1 MGNMDPK
8 ALRMRVENI
17 STIPTI
23 PSVLKQLSTI
33 IENPKVS
40 LNEISHFVSQDP
52 ALTTKILQMVNSA
65 LYGFPGR
72 ISSVNHAV
80 MLLGLNVV
88 KGLLLSVSVFEIMH
102 KAMIGLR
109 EHSIGVAIV
118 SREIARKKGLKE
130 PEEVFVAGLLHD
142 VGKVILTLAWPE
154 EYDRTV
160 REAES
165 AGIAIFDAERNQFS
179 ETHAAVAGWLSE
191 KWHFPKK
198 LCECIANHHRPHTS
212 ALAPFE
218 TAMVHTAD
226 VIVKARGIGYSG
238 DRLVPDVSARA
249 WETLALSEADLREI
263 LKELEDSVEQATEEF
278 RA

>member
-1 MGNMDPK
+1 MSNLDPK
-8 ALRMRVENI
+8 ALRIRVENI
-17 STIPTI
+17 STVPTV

-33 IENPKVS
+33 IENPKIS
-40 LNEISHFVSQDP
+40 LNEISHFVSKDP

-109 EHSIGVAIV
+109 EHSIGVAIASKV
-118 SREIARKKGLKE
+118 IAQKKGLKE

-142 VGKVILTLAWPE
+142 VGKVILILLYPD
-154 EYDRTV
+154 EYEKAVKETDT
-160 REAES
+160 S
-165 AGIAIFDAERNQFS
+165 SIAIFDAERNHFS

-198 LCECIANHHRPHTS
+198 LCDCLANHHRPPVST
-212 ALAPFE
+212 LAPLE
-218 TAMVHTAD
+218 TSIVHMAD
-226 VIVKARGIGYSG
+226 ILVKARGIGYSG
-238 DRLVPDVSARA
+238 DHLVPELNSQAHDILNLTES
-249 WETLALSEADLREI
+249 DFREV
-263 LKELEDSVEQATEEF
+263 LKEVEDSVEQTEEEF

>member
-1 MGNMDPK
+1 MDPK
-8 ALRMRVENI
+8 ALRTRVENI
-17 STIPTI
+17 STVPTV

-33 IENPKVS
+33 IENPKIS
-40 LNEISHFVSQDP
+40 LNEISHFVSKDP

-109 EHSIGVAIV
+109 EHSIGVAIASKV
-118 SREIARKKGLKE
+118 IAQKKGLKE

-142 VGKVILTLAWPE
+142 VGKVILILMYPD
-154 EYDRTV
+154 EYDKAV
-160 REAES
+160 KESEAS
-165 AGIAIFDAERNQFS
+165 AIAIFDTERNHFS

-198 LCECIANHHRPHTS
+198 LCDCLANHHRPQVST
-212 ALAPFE
+212 LAPLE
-218 TAMVHTAD
+218 TSIVHMAD
-226 VIVKARGIGYSG
+226 ILVKARGIGFSG
-238 DRLVPDVSARA
+238 DNLVPELNPQAH
-249 WETLALSEADLREI
+249 EILNLTEADLREV
-263 LKELEDSVEQATEEF
+263 LKEMEDSVEQTEEEF
-278 RA
+278 KA

>member
-1 MGNMDPK
+1 MSNLDPK
-8 ALRMRVENI
+8 ALRTRVENI
-17 STIPTI
+17 STVPTV

-33 IENPKVS
+33 IENPKIS
-40 LNEISHFVSQDP
+40 LNEISHFVSKDP

-109 EHSIGVAIV
+109 EHSIGVAIASKV
-118 SREIARKKGLKE
+118 IAQKKGLKE

-142 VGKVILTLAWPE
+142 VGKVILILMYPD
-154 EYDRTV
+154 EYDKAV
-160 REAES
+160 KESEAS
-165 AGIAIFDAERNQFS
+165 AIAIFDTERNHFS

-198 LCECIANHHRPHTS
+198 LCDCLANHHRPQVST
-212 ALAPFE
+212 LAPLE
-218 TAMVHTAD
+218 TSIVHMAD
-226 VIVKARGIGYSG
+226 ILVKARGIGFSG
-238 DRLVPDVSARA
+238 DNLVPELNTQAH
-249 WETLALSEADLREI
+249 EILNLTEADLREV
-263 LKELEDSVEQATEEF
+263 LKELEDSVEQTEEEF
-278 RA
+278 KA

>member
-1 MGNMDPK
+1 MSNLDPK
-8 ALRMRVENI
+8 ALRIRVENI
-17 STIPTI
+17 STVPTV

-33 IENPKVS
+33 IENPKIS
-40 LNEISHFVSQDP
+40 LNEISHFVSKDP

-109 EHSIGVAIV
+109 EHSIGVAIASKV
-118 SREIARKKGLKE
+118 IAQKKGIKE

-142 VGKVILTLAWPE
+142 VGKVILILMYPD
-154 EYDRTV
+154 EYDKAV
-160 REAES
+160 KES
-165 AGIAIFDAERNQFS
+165 EISSIAIFDAERNHFS

-198 LCECIANHHRPHTS
+198 LCDCLANHHRPQVST
-212 ALAPFE
+212 LAPLE
-218 TAMVHTAD
+218 TSIVHMAD
-226 VIVKARGIGYSG
+226 ILVKARGIGYSG
-238 DRLVPDVSARA
+238 DNLVPELNPQAQGILNL
-249 WETLALSEADLREI
+249 TEADLREV
-263 LKELEDSVEQATEEF
+263 LKELEDSVEQTEEEF
-278 RA
+278 KA

>member
-1 MGNMDPK
+1 MSNLDPK
-8 ALRMRVENI
+8 ALRARVENI
-17 STIPTI
+17 STVPTV

-33 IENPKVS
+33 IENPKIS
-40 LNEISHFVSQDP
+40 LNEISHFVSKDP

-109 EHSIGVAIV
+109 EHSIGVAIASKV
-118 SREIARKKGLKE
+118 IAQKKGLKE

-142 VGKVILTLAWPE
+142 VGKVILILLYPD
-154 EYDRTV
+154 EYDKAVKETD
-160 REAES
+160 AAS
-165 AGIAIFDAERNQFS
+165 IAIFDAERNHFS

-198 LCECIANHHRPHTS
+198 LCDCLANHHRPQVST
-212 ALAPFE
+212 LAPLE
-218 TAMVHTAD
+218 TSIVHMAD
-226 VIVKARGIGYSG
+226 ILVKARGMGYSG
-238 DRLVPDVSARA
+238 DHLVP
-249 WETLALSEADLREI
+249 ELSPQAHDILNLTEADFREV
-263 LKELEDSVEQATEEF
+263 LKELEDSVEQTEEEF
-278 RA
+278 KA

>member
-40 LNEISHFVSQDP
+40 LNEISHFISQDP

-198 LCECIANHHRPHTS
+198 LCECIANHHRPQTS
-212 ALAPFE
+212 ALAPLE

>member
-165 AGIAIFDAERNQFS
+165 AGIAIFDAERNRFS

-198 LCECIANHHRPHTS
+198 LCECIANHHRPQTS
-212 ALAPFE
+212 ALAPLE

>member
-1 MGNMDPK
+1 MSSMDPK
-8 ALRMRVENI
+8 ALRNRVENI

-33 IENPKVS
+33 IENPKIS

-109 EHSIGVAIV
+109 EHSIGVAIA
-118 SREIARKKGLKE
+118 SKALARMKGLKE

-160 REAES
+160 KEAEAS
-165 AGIAIFDAERNQFS
+165 DIAIFDAERSRFS
-179 ETHAAVAGWLSE
+179 ETHAAVAGWLAE
-191 KWHFPKK
+191 KWHFPRK
-198 LCECIANHHRPHTS
+198 LCECIANHHRPQS
-212 ALAPFE
+212 SSLAPLE
-218 TAMVHTAD
+218 TAIVHMAD
-226 VIVKARGIGYSG
+226 VIVKARGLGYSG
-238 DRLVPDVSARA
+238 DRLVPDANPRA
-249 WETLALSEADLREI
+249 WETLGLSEADLREI
-263 LKELEDSVEQATEEF
+263 LKELEDSVEQAEEEF
-278 RA
+278 KT

>member
-1 MGNMDPK
+1 MANMDPK
-8 ALRMRVENI
+8 ALRSRVENI

-23 PSVLKQLSTI
+23 PSVLRQLSAI
-33 IENPKVS
+33 IENPKIS

-109 EHSIGVAIV
+109 EHSIGVAIASKV
-118 SREIARKKGLKE
+118 LGRKKGLKE

-154 EYDRTV
+154 EYEKTV
-160 REAES
+160 KDAEA
-165 AGIAIFDAERNQFS
+165 AGIAIFDAERSHFS
-179 ETHAAVAGWLSE
+179 ETHAAVAGWLAE
-191 KWHFPKK
+191 KWHFPRK
-198 LCECIANHHRPHTS
+198 LCECIANHHRPQVST
-212 ALAPFE
+212 LAPLE
-218 TAMVHTAD
+218 TAIVHTAD

-238 DRLVPDVSARA
+238 DRLVPEVNAGA
-249 WETLALSEADLREI
+249 WETLALAETDLREI
-263 LKELEDSVEQATEEF
+263 LQELEDSVEQAEEEF

>member
-1 MGNMDPK
+1 MSNLDPK
-8 ALRMRVENI
+8 ALRTRVENI
-17 STIPTI
+17 STVPTV

-33 IENPKVS
+33 IENPKIS
-40 LNEISHFVSQDP
+40 LNEISHFVSKDP

-109 EHSIGVAIV
+109 EHSIGVAIASKV
-118 SREIARKKGLKE
+118 IAQKKGLKE

-142 VGKVILTLAWPE
+142 VGKVILILMYPD
-154 EYDRTV
+154 EYEKAV
-160 REAES
+160 KES
-165 AGIAIFDAERNQFS
+165 ETSAIAIFDTERNHFS

-198 LCECIANHHRPHTS
+198 LCDCLANHHRPQVST
-212 ALAPFE
+212 LAPLE
-218 TAMVHTAD
+218 TSIVHMAD
-226 VIVKARGIGYSG
+226 ILVKARGIGFSG
-238 DRLVPDVSARA
+238 DNLVPELNPQAH
-249 WETLALSEADLREI
+249 EILNLTEADLREV
-263 LKELEDSVEQATEEF
+263 LKELEDSVEQTEEEF
-278 RA
+278 KA